1 MRLRNVKGSR
11 EQIAANEYT
20 IKDAEQIK
28 GQWKDY
34 FQDGKP
40 IQLEIGMGKG
50 KFLMQLAE
58 KNPQIHY
65 IGIEKY
71 SSVLVRALEKMEE
84 NPLENLHFIRMDAEN
99 IVNVFEKGEVD
110 QIYLNFSDPWPKDRH
125 AKRRLTSRQ
134 FLERYHN
141 ILKEEGR
148 VIFKTD
154 NRPLFDFSLE
164 EVKEAGWTL
173 EKSTFDLHHSE
184 YVEGNI
190 MTEYEEK
197 FVAKGKPICL
207 YHKIKQGWNFMNF
220 KEKMCW
226 NIQRKSLCNRGI
238 WRCLCNFCQSISEVC
253 RILNGK

>member
-1 MRLRNVKGSR
+1 MRLRNVPGAR
-11 EQIAANEYT
+11 GVMIENEFVFT
-20 IKDAEQIK
+20 EPENMA
-28 GQWKDY
+28 GTWKEV
-34 FQDGKP
+34 FGNNNP
-40 IQLEIGMGKG
+40 VRIEIGMGKG
-50 KFLMQLAE
+50 RFITTLAQM
-58 KNPQIHY
+58 NPDINY

-197 FVAKGKPICL
+197 FVAKGNPICML
-207 YHKIKQGWNFMNF
+207 QIFLQEDK
-220 KEKMCW
+220 
-226 NIQRKSLCNRGI
+226 
-238 WRCLCNFCQSISEVC
+238 
-253 RILNGK
+253 